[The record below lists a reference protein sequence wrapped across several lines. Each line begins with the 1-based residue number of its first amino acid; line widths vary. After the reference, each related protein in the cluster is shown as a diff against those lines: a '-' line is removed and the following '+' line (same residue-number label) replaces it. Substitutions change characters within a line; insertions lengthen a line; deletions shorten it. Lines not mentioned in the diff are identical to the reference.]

1 MKALTYQLF
10 VNHLSKMK
18 FLFFISIASL
28 LLASNCAFDTET
40 ELAIDNMVENV
51 FMRNNRVPGLGMA
64 VVRNG
69 TVLMAKGYGM
79 KNITAD
85 LAFDPNTLFGIGSI
99 TKVQIS

>member
-1 MKALTYQLF
+1 MK
-10 VNHLSKMK
+10 LS
-18 FLFFISIASL
+18 FSISIANL
-28 LLASNCAFDTET
+28 LLASNFAFDAET

-64 VVRNG
+64 VVQNG

-85 LAFDPNTLFGIGSI
+85 LAFDANTLFGIGSI
-99 TKVQIS
+99 TKVQNSQYLQND

>member
-1 MKALTYQLF
+1 MKL
-10 VNHLSKMK
+10 
-18 FLFFISIASL
+18 LFFISIGNI
-28 LLASNCAFDTET
+28 LLASNFAFDAET
-40 ELAIDNMVENV
+40 ELAIDDMVENV

-79 KNITAD
+79 KNISAD
-85 LAFDPNTLFGIGSI
+85 LAFDANTLLGIGSI